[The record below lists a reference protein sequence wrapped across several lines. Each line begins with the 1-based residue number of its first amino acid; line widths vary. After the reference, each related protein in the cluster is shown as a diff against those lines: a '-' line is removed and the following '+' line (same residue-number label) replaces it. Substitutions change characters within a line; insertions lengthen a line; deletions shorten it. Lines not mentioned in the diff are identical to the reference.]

1 MVIGTER
8 TSWFSN
14 HPVTCTCT
22 ECVEKRLA
30 QSRFERCQVAVRLAE
45 MSVVHAEAGKNLKNV
60 MDKKLT
66 IHRLN
71 VHS

>member
-1 MVIGTER
+1 V
-8 TSWFSN
+8 W
-14 HPVTCTCT
+14 
-22 ECVEKRLA
+22 KRGLPKVDLK
-30 QSRFERCQVAVRLAE
+30 RCQVAVRLAE